1 MRGGGMKGKGMRMG
15 RKEGKAE
22 GGGGGK
28 KGKGMR
34 RGGRKEGKRNEE
46 EEERMEKE

>member
-1 MRGGGMKGKGMRMG
+1 MRRGGGMKGKGMRMG

-22 GGGGGK
+22 GGGGK

-34 RGGRKEGKRNEE
+34 RG
-46 EEERMEKE
+46 EERREKE